1 MLSFQAYKQAIFICG
16 LGVKIKWVKISK
28 KKENISVY
36 LTDCWESKETH
47 ITDLL
52 ISICAEHRVSS
63 FWKLFYTV
71 PHTFY
76 VFLSS
81 ISFFFSYLVFHFTLE
96 WILSSLNMLILSCKY
111 CILCCCCLAIKLGL
125 TLLWPHGRRLFCPWD
140 FPGKNT
146 RVNCHF
152 VLQGLFPIQ
161 WSNPHLVHCMWI
173 LHQWATR
180 QVHCILQSLLICRTK
195 CVSE

>member
-81 ISFFFSYLVFHFTLE
+81 ISFFFF
-96 WILSSLNMLILSCKY
+96 LSSISFHTWM
-111 CILCCCCLAIKLGL
+111 
-125 TLLWPHGRRLFCPWD
+125 D
-140 FPGKNT
+140 FKFIEY
-146 RVNCHF
+146 VNF
-152 VLQGLFPIQ
+152 VL
-161 WSNPHLVHCMWI
+161 
-173 LHQWATR
+173 
-180 QVHCILQSLLICRTK
+180 
-195 CVSE
+195 